1 MRFLTLEQIKQ
12 QCRIES
18 DFTEDDTYL
27 EHLGEVSELAVE
39 NDLNRTLY
47 VTDIPEE
54 DPFGLLVN
62 ARHKQAMLLMVGNL
76 NENRE
81 STITGTIINE
91 VPLAYQHLIERDRV
105 IIV

>member
-12 QCRIES
+12 QLRIES
-18 DFTEDDTYL
+18 DFTEDDAYL

-47 VTDIPEE
+47 VTDIPEA
-54 DPFGLLVN
+54 DIFGLLVN
-62 ARHKQAMLLMVGNL
+62 VRHKQAMLLMVGQL
-76 NENRE
+76 YENRE
-81 STITGTIINE
+81 ATISGTIIAE

-105 IIV
+105 ITV

>member
-1 MRFLTLEQIKQ
+1 MRFLSLDQIKQ
-12 QCRIES
+12 QLRIEP
-18 DFTEDDTYL
+18 DFIEDDVYL
-27 EHLGEVSELAVE
+27 EHLGEVAELAVE

-54 DPFGLLVN
+54 DRFGLLVN

-76 NENRE
+76 HENRE
-81 STITGTIINE
+81 STIPGTIITE

-105 IIV
+105 ITV